1 MQGYARKN
9 CLCRD
14 GSDAELVD
22 SRAADA
28 VDMLGSQMVVVG
40 QFLGTEGLVSE
51 HDIVLIA
58 KDIAFTVRELR
69 IANQL
74 MHLHLD
80 RVERMVI
87 ELMATLAH
95 LIERV
100 EVDCIFAIARLAHY
114 TLGITH

>member
-1 MQGYARKN
+1 MVG
-9 CLCRD
+9 
-14 GSDAELVD
+14 ELFG
-22 SRAADA
+22 A
-28 VDMLGSQMVVVG
+28 
-40 QFLGTEGLVSE
+40 EGLVRE

-58 KDIAFTVRELR
+58 EDIAFTIRELC
-69 IANQL
+69 IANQV

-100 EVDCIFAIARLAHY
+100 EVDCIFAIARLANH